1 MKIINNFYQ
10 KIKLIYINLEIILIK
25 INFTYYFYFWNEFFV
40 RRKLTMNQ

>member
-10 KIKLIYINLEIILIK
+10 KIKLININLEIILIK
-25 INFTYYFYFWNEFFV
+25 INFTYYFYFWNEFFA